1 VNWISLN
8 VVQAL
13 WWRNVVGKSANWCG
27 MTSHVIILP
36 LSEKTDN
43 EVASELSGKDLGEEV
58 DVRDESGLKN
68 DWDVGGVEK
77 FDGVWLSETSHLLA
91 AQREFDSEAL
101 EVDNDEHDNY
111 SGDQVAKVW
120 SVLSVECLFDTV
132 ELVWLSQ
139 EEMEESDDGTFELS
153 SLIGS
158 DGNWGE

>member
-1 VNWISLN
+1 
-8 VVQAL
+8 
-13 WWRNVVGKSANWCG
+13 

-111 SGDQVAKVW
+111 SGDQVAKVR

>member
-1 VNWISLN
+1 MNWISLN

-111 SGDQVAKVW
+111 SGDQVAKVR

-158 DGNWGE
+158 NGNWGE

>member
-1 VNWISLN
+1 
-8 VVQAL
+8 
-13 WWRNVVGKSANWCG
+13 

-43 EVASELSGKDLGEEV
+43 EVASELSGEDLGEEV
-58 DVRDESGLKN
+58 DVRDEGGLKD

-101 EVDNDEHDNY
+101 EVDNDEHDNDC
-111 SGDQVAKVW
+111 GDQVAKVW
-120 SVLSVECLFDTV
+120 SVLPVESLFDTV

-139 EEMEESDDGTFELS
+139 EEMEESDDGTLELS

>member
-1 VNWISLN
+1 
-8 VVQAL
+8 
-13 WWRNVVGKSANWCG
+13 

-111 SGDQVAKVW
+111 SGDQVAKVR

-158 DGNWGE
+158 NGNWGE